1 MGFWKKLFGLEKKVV
16 PLDLKAK
23 DGDKDGK
30 VQEGTIWERPADFK
44 VNSAEDVAKLLEGA
58 KKAPAKKTPAK
69 KPAAKKADAPKKAP
83 AKKPA
88 AKTTKKTGTG
98 GGGKNTKQ
106 AR

>member
-1 MGFWKKLFGLEKKVV
+1 MGFWKKLFGLEKKAPV
-16 PLDLKAK
+16 AK
-23 DGDKDGK
+23 TEPVKTT
-30 VQEGTIWERPADFK
+30 EYK
-44 VNSAEDVAKLLEGA
+44 VNSVEDLKKLAEPA
-58 KKAPAKKTPAK
+58 KKAPAK

-88 AKTTKKTGTG
+88 AKTTKKTGAG

>member
-1 MGFWKKLFGLEKKVV
+1 MGFWKKLFGLEKKIV

-44 VNSAEDVAKLLEGA
+44 VNSAEDIAKLLEDNKKPA
-58 KKAPAKKTPAK
+58 KKAPAK

-98 GGGKNTKQ
+98 AGGKSTKQ